1 MTAVSSRLASHPL
14 RIGIVTAALLLGLY
28 SLAMAH
34 AVVYPKASTTGAHER
49 YVIRVPNE
57 RAVATTRVEI
67 QFPPAVK
74 VGSFIDVPGWT
85 LEVMRDSAKRITGAV
100 WTGSLP
106 PERFV
111 EFPFVATNPKEP
123 TDIRWPIVQTYA
135 DGERA
140 EWTGPADSKRPASV
154 TNVTSVTAPAP
165 AAGVSAGANPMISYA
180 ALALA
185 VISLGL
191 SLRQRGPAKS

>member
-1 MTAVSSRLASHPL
+1 MTAVSSRLASNPL
-14 RIGIVTAALLLGLY
+14 RIGIVTAALLLGVY

-67 QFPPAVK
+67 QFPSAVK

-85 LEVMRDSAKRITGAV
+85 LEVVRDSAKRITGAV

-123 TDIRWPIVQTYA
+123 TDIRWPVVQTYA

-140 EWTGPADSKRPASV
+140 EWTGPTDSKRPASV
-154 TNVTSVTAPAP
+154 TNVTNVTAAAP
-165 AAGVSAGANPMISYA
+165 AAGAGAGANPMIAYA

-191 SLRQRGPAKS
+191 SLRRPTKG

>member
-1 MTAVSSRLASHPL
+1 VTAVSFRLASHPL
-14 RIGIVTAALLLGLY
+14 RIGVVTAALLLGVY
-28 SLAMAH
+28 AVAMAH

-67 QFPPAVK
+67 RFPPEVK

-85 LEVMRDSAKRITGAV
+85 LEVVRDSAKRITGAV

-111 EFPFVATNPKEP
+111 EFPFVATNPKAP
-123 TDIRWPIVQTYA
+123 TDIRWPVVQTYA

-140 EWTGPADSKRPASV
+140 EWTGPTDSKRPASV
-154 TNVTSVTAPAP
+154 TNITTLTAPAS
-165 AAGVSAGANPMISYA
+165 AAGTTAGANPMISYA
-180 ALALA
+180 ALALS
-185 VISLGL
+185 VVSLGL
-191 SLRQRGPAKS
+191 ALRRPTKG

>member
-1 MTAVSSRLASHPL
+1 
-14 RIGIVTAALLLGLY
+14 
-28 SLAMAH
+28 MAH
-34 AVVYPKASTTGAHER
+34 AVVYPKTTTTGAHER
-49 YVIRVPNE
+49 YLIRVPNE

-67 QFPPAVK
+67 RFPPEVK

-85 LEVMRDSAKRITGAV
+85 LEVVRDSAKRITGAA

-123 TDIRWPIVQTYA
+123 GEIRWPVVQTYA

-140 EWTGPADSKRPASV
+140 EWTGPTDSKRPASV
-154 TNVTSVTAPAP
+154 TNITSVTASPSAV
-165 AAGVSAGANPMISYA
+165 AGGGANPMISYA

-191 SLRQRGPAKS
+191 SLRQRGPVKS

>member
-1 MTAVSSRLASHPL
+1 VTSRSPSIASHPL
-14 RIGIVTAALLLGLY
+14 RVGLVTAALLLAVCAV
-28 SLAMAH
+28 AMAH
-34 AVVYPKASTTGAHER
+34 AVVYPKTTTTGAHER
-49 YVIRVPNE
+49 YLIRVPNE

-67 QFPPAVK
+67 QFPPEVK

-85 LEVMRDSAKRITGAV
+85 LEVARDSAKRITGAV

-123 TDIRWPIVQTYA
+123 GEIRWPVVQTYA

-154 TNVTSVTAPAP
+154 TNITSVTAPAAAV
-165 AAGVSAGANPMISYA
+165 AAGGANPMISYA

-191 SLRQRGPAKS
+191 SLRQRAPAK

>member
-1 MTAVSSRLASHPL
+1 MTAASSRLASRPL
-14 RIGIVTAALLLGLY
+14 RIGIVTATLLLGVY
-28 SLAMAH
+28 AIAMAH

-49 YVIRVPNE
+49 YVVRVPNE
-57 RAVATTRVEI
+57 RAVATTRVAI
-67 QFPPAVK
+67 QFPPEVK

-85 LEVMRDSAKRITGAV
+85 LEVVRDSAKRITGAA

-111 EFPFVATNPKEP
+111 EFPFVATNPKDP
-123 TDIRWPIVQTYA
+123 TDLRWPVVQTYA

-140 EWTGPADSKRPASV
+140 EWTGPTDSKRPASV
-154 TNVTSVTAPAP
+154 TNITTVTAPPSAS
-165 AAGVSAGANPMISYA
+165 GSTAGANPMISYA

-191 SLRQRGPAKS
+191 SLRQRGPAKP

>member
-1 MTAVSSRLASHPL
+1 VIAVSSRLASHPL
-14 RIGIVTAALLLGLY
+14 RVGIVTTALLLGGY
-28 SLAMAH
+28 AIAMAH

-57 RAVATTRVEI
+57 RAVATTHVEI
-67 QFPPAVK
+67 QFPPEVK

-85 LEVMRDSAKRITGAV
+85 LEVVRDSAKRITGAV
-100 WTGSLP
+100 WTGNLP

-111 EFPFVATNPKEP
+111 EFPFVATNPKDP

-140 EWTGPADSKRPASV
+140 EWTGPTDSKRPASV
-154 TNVTSVTAPAP
+154 TNITTVTAPAP
-165 AAGVSAGANPMISYA
+165 AAGTAAGGGANPMVSYA
-180 ALALA
+180 ALALS

-191 SLRQRGPAKS
+191 ALRRPAKG

>member
-1 MTAVSSRLASHPL
+1 VTAVSSRLASHPL

>member
-1 MTAVSSRLASHPL
+1 MPAVSSRFSSHPL
-14 RIGIVTAALLLGLY
+14 SIGIVTVALLLGVY
-28 SLAMAH
+28 AIAMAH

-67 QFPPAVK
+67 QFPSAVK

-85 LEVMRDSAKRITGAV
+85 LEVVRDSAKRITGAV

-123 TDIRWPIVQTYA
+123 GDIRWPVVQTYA

-140 EWTGPADSKRPASV
+140 EWTGPTDSKRPASV
-154 TNVTSVTAPAP
+154 TNVTSVSAAAPIAGTA
-165 AAGVSAGANPMISYA
+165 GGANSMIAYA
-180 ALALA
+180 ALALS

-191 SLRQRGPAKS
+191 ALRRPAKV

>member
-1 MTAVSSRLASHPL
+1 VTAVSSRLASHPL
-14 RIGIVTAALLLGLY
+14 RIGIVTAALLLGVY
-28 SLAMAH
+28 AIAMAH

-85 LEVMRDSAKRITGAV
+85 LEVVRDSAKRITGAV

-123 TDIRWPIVQTYA
+123 GDIRWPILQTYA

-140 EWTGPADSKRPASV
+140 EWTGPTDSKRPASV
-154 TNVTSVTAPAP
+154 TNVTSVTAPSP
-165 AAGVSAGANPMISYA
+165 AVGVGAGANPMISYA

-191 SLRQRGPAKS
+191 SLRRPTKV

>member
-1 MTAVSSRLASHPL
+1 VTAVSSRLASHPI
-14 RIGIVTAALLLGLY
+14 RVGVVTAALLLCVY
-28 SLAMAH
+28 SLAIAH

-67 QFPPAVK
+67 QFPSMVK

-85 LEVMRDSAKRITGAV
+85 LEVVRDSAKRITGAV
-100 WTGSLP
+100 WTGNLP

-140 EWTGPADSKRPASV
+140 EWTGPTDSKRPASV

-165 AAGVSAGANPMISYA
+165 VAGASAAAGANPMISYA

-191 SLRQRGPAKS
+191 SLRRPTKG

>member
-1 MTAVSSRLASHPL
+1 VTAASSRLASRPL
-14 RIGIVTAALLLGLY
+14 RIGIVTATLLLGVY
-28 SLAMAH
+28 AIAMAH

-49 YVIRVPNE
+49 YVVRVPNE
-57 RAVATTRVEI
+57 RAVATTRVAI
-67 QFPPAVK
+67 QFPPEVK

-85 LEVMRDSAKRITGAV
+85 LEVVRDSAKRITGAV

-111 EFPFVATNPKEP
+111 EFPFVATNPKDP
-123 TDIRWPIVQTYA
+123 TDLRWPVVQTYA

-140 EWTGPADSKRPASV
+140 EWTGPTDSKRPASV
-154 TNVTSVTAPAP
+154 TNITTVTVPPS
-165 AAGVSAGANPMISYA
+165 AAQSTGGANPMISYA

-191 SLRQRGPAKS
+191 SLRQRGPARP